1 MKVIVCG
8 AGQVG
13 QGIAQH
19 LAGEGIDVIVVD
31 RAAALMQRI
40 SDTLDVRP
48 IQGHGAYPETLEKAG
63 AADADIL
70 IAVTASDEVNMVTCQ
85 VAKSLFNVPK
95 TIARVRDRH
104 YLSGKWRDSL
114 FNREN
119 IPVDVIISPETEVG
133 EAVVG
138 RLALPGTFDN
148 FGFCDN
154 VVQMIGVSIE
164 TDCPVIDTPLNQ
176 LTGLFPDLRAIVVGL
191 ERDGHLYVP
200 DFDDTILAGDK
211 AYLVTAA
218 SDTLRTLKIFGHEER
233 EARRIVIVGAGNIG
247 YQVART
253 LENGR
258 APYSISLI
266 EQEE

>member
-1 MKVIVCG
+1 MTR
-8 AGQVG
+8 
-13 QGIAQH
+13 
-19 LAGEGIDVIVVD
+19 L
-31 RAAALMQRI
+31 
-40 SDTLDVRP
+40 TWP

-148 FGFCDN
+148 FGFCDKACRGN
-154 VVQMIGVSIE
+154 LGGVSWESWDLSWEFWI
-164 TDCPVIDTPLNQ
+164 CSPLC
-176 LTGLFPDLRAIVVGL
+176 
-191 ERDGHLYVP
+191 
-200 DFDDTILAGDK
+200 
-211 AYLVTAA
+211 
-218 SDTLRTLKIFGHEER
+218 S
-233 EARRIVIVGAGNIG
+233 GN
-247 YQVART
+247 R
-253 LENGR
+253 
-258 APYSISLI
+258 
-266 EQEE
+266 

>member
-85 VAKSLFNVPK
+85 VAKSLFKVPK
-95 TIARVRDRH
+95 TIARVRDGH
-104 YLSGKWRDSL
+104 YLTGKWQDSL

-138 RLALPGTFDN
+138 RLALPGTFD
-148 FGFCDN
+148 
-154 VVQMIGVSIE
+154 
-164 TDCPVIDTPLNQ
+164 
-176 LTGLFPDLRAIVVGL
+176 
-191 ERDGHLYVP
+191 RD
-200 DFDDTILAGDK
+200 
-211 AYLVTAA
+211 
-218 SDTLRTLKIFGHEER
+218 
-233 EARRIVIVGAGNIG
+233 
-247 YQVART
+247 
-253 LENGR
+253 
-258 APYSISLI
+258 
-266 EQEE
+266 

>member
-1 MKVIVCG
+1 M
-8 AGQVG
+8 
-13 QGIAQH
+13 
-19 LAGEGIDVIVVD
+19 
-31 RAAALMQRI
+31 R
-40 SDTLDVRP
+40 
-48 IQGHGAYPETLEKAG
+48 
-63 AADADIL
+63 
-70 IAVTASDEVNMVTCQ
+70 
-85 VAKSLFNVPK
+85 
-95 TIARVRDRH
+95 
-104 YLSGKWRDSL
+104 
-114 FNREN
+114 
-119 IPVDVIISPETEVG
+119 
-133 EAVVG
+133 

-164 TDCPVIDTPLNQ
+164 NDCPVIDTPLNQ

-200 DFDDTILAGDK
+200 EFDDTILAGDK

-253 LENGR
+253 LENGMHHTQSALLSRKRR
-258 APYSISLI
+258 APAKWPKSSINQCYCMATACLRKFLPKPVYAMPISRSV
-266 EQEE
+266 